1 VIGEYVRAE
10 QVRTLYRHTTPILI
24 ANSCN
29 ALIVGGALWDS
40 ASRPLLLGWGMVLVL
55 TMIGRGVLGARYARS
70 EVSASQADTWGM
82 RFALGSV
89 TSGVLWGTAGV
100 LFFGPASPLVQLLIS
115 FVVGGMCAA
124 AAGTLAVYSPAFLG
138 FVVPALG
145 ALFLHT
151 ALSGS
156 LYVTLAAL
164 IAVYGL
170 ALSFIARNN
179 RRALT
184 QAFVLRFENAELLK
198 TLSHAQS
205 GLQEANYTLERR
217 VAERT
222 EALQKHADALRDA
235 RRLEAVGRLAGGV
248 AHDFNNLLTVI
259 LANVE
264 ELASSSELDDSG
276 RDALRDTRDAAS
288 RAAQLVRQLLTFSRR
303 QPAAPETIDLNQIVS
318 AMERLLSR
326 LLGERVSLRFTLC
339 AQPLI
344 VHIDPVQV
352 EQVIMNLVTNARD
365 AMPQGGVVQIETER
379 VEATRPSEGAAESFG
394 DALLSVR
401 DTGMGMDT
409 ETRERIFEPF
419 FTTKEVGKGSGLG
432 LATTYGIVEQ
442 GGGRIEVSSELGQ
455 GSCFRIHLPLAQPG
469 GAAVIESGAPPR
481 RVSGTRAAVRPRAVA
496 TILLVEDESSV
507 RTAVERMLSRAGHH
521 VLVAQDAVEALA
533 LSAALA
539 GPLDLLVT
547 DVVMPGLDGPALAE
561 RVRAA
566 RPELRTLFISG
577 YSRDH
582 AIRSGPEGTH
592 AFLPKPFS
600 REALLAQVAEL
611 LAAPSRAASRLASRA

>member
-1 VIGEYVRAE
+1 
-10 QVRTLYRHTTPILI
+10 
-24 ANSCN
+24 
-29 ALIVGGALWDS
+29 
-40 ASRPLLLGWGMVLVL
+40 
-55 TMIGRGVLGARYARS
+55 
-70 EVSASQADTWGM
+70 M
-82 RFALGSV
+82 RFALGSAI
-89 TSGVLWGTAGV
+89 SGVLWGAAGV
-100 LFFGPASPLVQLLIS
+100 LFFGQASPLVELLIS

-151 ALSGS
+151 ALLGS
-156 LYVTLAAL
+156 TYLSLAAL

-198 TLSHAQS
+198 TLSHAQR
-205 GLQEANYTLERR
+205 GLQEANRTLEQR

-235 RRLEAVGRLAGGV
+235 RRLEAIGRLAGGV

-303 QPAAPETIDLNQIVS
+303 QPAAPETIDLNQVVS

-326 LLGERVSLRFTLC
+326 LLGERVSLRLTLC

-365 AMPQGGVVQIETER
+365 AMPQGGVVRIETEL
-379 VEATRPSEGAAESFG
+379 VEATGPGGEAESFG
-394 DALLSVR
+394 DALLSVL
-401 DTGMGMDT
+401 DSGVGMDT
-409 ETRERIFEPF
+409 ETRQRIFEPF

-455 GSCFRIHLPLAQPG
+455 GSCFRIHLPLAQAG
-469 GAAVIESGAPPR
+469 GAAVLESGAPPR
-481 RVSGTRAAVRPRAVA
+481 RVSGMRAAVRPRAVA
-496 TILLVEDESSV
+496 AILLVEDEASV
-507 RTAVERMLSRAGHH
+507 RAAVERMLSRAGHR
-521 VLVAQDAVEALA
+521 VLVAQDATEALA
-533 LSAALA
+533 LSAALE
-539 GPLDLLVT
+539 GPIDLLVT

-561 RVRAA
+561 RVREA

-611 LAAPSRAASRLASRA
+611 LAGSSRAPGRVASRA